1 MSDSAPPSHGEQK
14 PWIAVRID
22 GAADPGLVIAA
33 LFEAGSLGVQDDRGS
48 ILTHFPP
55 GHDVD
60 AVASRVR
67 EADPASRVTVSEAP
81 RADWSTWR
89 ASVNAHRL
97 GKLTI
102 SPPWLADVEDPATIV
117 IDPAM
122 AFGTG
127 EHATTRG
134 VVRLMQRLPA
144 MPPKVADIGAGSAVL
159 AICAARLG
167 AERVVAI
174 ELDHDAIG
182 NAQENVEVNHAES
195 RVHVIEGDASVLLP
209 LVAPVGLVLANII
222 SSVLLELLP
231 VIHDSLVPRGY
242 AILSGILVD
251 ERERMLEA
259 VSGAWRVLAEDT
271 EEGWWS
277 VLIERQ
283 R

>member
-1 MSDSAPPSHGEQK
+1 MTESVPRTPGEQQ
-14 PWIAVRID
+14 PWIAVRIE
-22 GAADPGLVIAA
+22 GATDRDAVVQA
-33 LFEAGSLGVQDDRGS
+33 LFDGGSLGVQDEGGA
-48 ILTHFPP
+48 IITHFPP
-55 GHDVD
+55 GHDVE
-60 AVASRVR
+60 AVAARAR
-67 EADPASRVTVSEAP
+67 EADPGVRILTSEAP
-81 RADWSTWR
+81 PADWSTWR

-102 SPPWLADVEDPATIV
+102 SPPWLADPADPMTVV

-134 VVRLMQRLPA
+134 VVRLMQKLPA
-144 MPPKVADIGAGSAVL
+144 MPSMVADIGAGSAVL
-159 AICAARLG
+159 AICAVRLG
-167 AERVVAI
+167 AARVVAI
-174 ELDHDAIG
+174 EVDHDAIG
-182 NAQENVEVNHAES
+182 NAQENVEVNRVRAQ
-195 RVHVIEGDASVLLP
+195 VHVIEGDAGLLLP

-231 VIHDSLVPRGY
+231 VVHDSLPPRGC

-259 VSGAWRVLAEDT
+259 VSGSWGVLAEDT

-277 VLIERQ
+277 VLIQRQ